1 MDLFSFDHDDHP
13 TLRERTLSVDSVHS
27 TDLSLEACANLS
39 LNPSNSNSITTNSA
53 AGLGPVVKVT
63 ACPILSPRPVVPAS
77 TLAARKAA
85 TTTAVTHADG
95 STTIATT
102 IPFSTSPLSLGFYQT
117 NGNSSNKHLPAFFHQ
132 VDREQ
137 ALTPESTYLKSR
149 SPQQEQH
156 QQSNNAVFTPAAVTP
171 SLQNSDNEAEN
182 DVEYEVKIDQDF
194 DAHAPHAIDSRGHS
208 PRPGQFST
216 GNSGES
222 TQSTIG
228 TKPAN
233 VSPPAGPRRPKH
245 KMTPDDFK
253 FLKVIG
259 RGAYGKVYLVRHI
272 STNALYA
279 MKVLKK
285 ASIIVHAKDTE
296 CTMSERK
303 ILEAIRHPFI
313 VKLHYAFQT
322 DHRLYLI
329 LEYASGGE
337 LFTHLATER
346 MFSEEVAAFY
356 AAQLVL
362 ALEHLHSLGIIYRDL
377 KPENIM
383 LNAHG
388 DIVLTDFGL
397 SKVPLENSDGR
408 TNTVC
413 GTIEYMAPEVISERV
428 RYDCT
433 VDWWSLGIVIHDM
446 LTGSPPFVAGNRKKT
461 MDAILNKKLNLPYYL
476 SSDAKDL
483 LTKLLKRTPSARL
496 GYGPKGIENIK
507 NHRFF
512 RKTNWKLLALRELE
526 PPIVPFFTGPE
537 SVENF
542 NSEFT
547 SMPVQESPIL
557 TFGHTGT
564 HPTATQ
570 PEDRSGCAS
579 GHHTPSRY
587 MTAPSSSA
595 SSAGATATMNMNGHD
610 DHHAGGIPMAKTRSS
625 SPDHH
630 HFQDFSYI
638 ATSHLPSPG
647 YLDPLSEH

>member
-1 MDLFSFDHDDHP
+1 MDMFDFDHDDHP
-13 TLRERTLSVDSVHS
+13 KLRERPLSMDSVHDGIS
-27 TDLSLEACANLS
+27 PQEAFANLRLDSQNSTTANQKNS
-39 LNPSNSNSITTNSA
+39 LFGHLNGSN
-53 AGLGPVVKVT
+53 
-63 ACPILSPRPVVPAS
+63 CPILSPRPIAPTIAVAPKS
-77 TLAARKAA
+77 A
-85 TTTAVTHADG
+85 TTTSLTTASNVDG
-95 STTIATT
+95 SVTI
-102 IPFSTSPLSLGFYQT
+102 FSSSTSSQGFYQSS
-117 NGNSSNKHLPAFFHQ
+117 GNSSNKYLPAFFHQ
-132 VDREQ
+132 IDREQ
-137 ALTPESTYLKSR
+137 AMTPESTYLKSR
-149 SPQQEQH
+149 IKQGSG
-156 QQSNNAVFTPAAVTP
+156 SDLAVTTSAP
-171 SLQNSDNEAEN
+171 TSISTRVANKSAHSSDSESEN
-182 DVEYEVKIDQDF
+182 VEYEVRIDQDF
-194 DAHAPHAIDSRGHS
+194 DANAPQTADSRGQS
-208 PRPGQFST
+208 PRPGQLAASRNT
-216 GNSGES
+216 GIKS
-222 TQSTIG
+222 
-228 TKPAN
+228 AA
-233 VSPPAGPRRPKH
+233 VSPAVGPRRPRH
-245 KMTPDDFK
+245 KMTPDDFR

-272 STNALYA
+272 ATNALYA

-346 MFSEEVAAFY
+346 MFSEETTAFY

-383 LNAHG
+383 LNGHG
-388 DIVLTDFGL
+388 DVVLTDFGL
-397 SKVPLENSDGR
+397 SKVPLEDSDGR

-413 GTIEYMAPEVISERV
+413 GTIEYMAPEVISGRV
-428 RYDCT
+428 HYDRT

-446 LTGSPPFVAGNRKKT
+446 LTGSPPFVANNRKKT

-483 LTKLLKRTPSARL
+483 LTRLLKRVPTARL
-496 GYGPKGIENIK
+496 GYGPKGLENIK

-512 RKTNWKLLALRELE
+512 RKINWKLLALRELE
-526 PPIVPFFTGPE
+526 PPIVPFLSDPE

-542 NSEFT
+542 NSDFT
-547 SMPVQESPIL
+547 GMPVEESPIFTYDMRANGENEVANGSNTPVL
-557 TFGHTGT
+557 G
-564 HPTATQ
+564 
-570 PEDRSGCAS
+570 S

-587 MTAPSSSA
+587 MTAPSSA
-595 SSAGATATMNMNGHD
+595 SSSSLD
-610 DHHAGGIPMAKTRSS
+610 CHAGGIPMAKTRSS

-630 HFQDFSYI
+630 HFPDFSYI
-638 ATSHLPSPG
+638 STSHLPSFEFLEPQ
-647 YLDPLSEH
+647 DNA

>member
-13 TLRERTLSVDSVHS
+13 NLRERSFSVDSATGLDRQAEV
-27 TDLSLEACANLS
+27 LANLR
-39 LNPSNSNSITTNSA
+39 LDANKNRNNKSNN
-53 AGLGPVVKVT
+53 
-63 ACPILSPRPVVPAS
+63 ACPIFAPRAVAPSLTSSAHVVGG
-77 TLAARKAA
+77 
-85 TTTAVTHADG
+85 G
-95 STTIATT
+95 STTV
-102 IPFSTSPLSLGFYQT
+102 SSEFY
-117 NGNSSNKHLPAFFHQ
+117 NSHNSSNKHLPAFFYE

-137 ALTPESTYLKSR
+137 SMTPESSFIKAR
-149 SPQQEQH
+149 SQANTVA
-156 QQSNNAVFTPAAVTP
+156 SNGITRGSTE
-171 SLQNSDNEAEN
+171 SSDRES
-182 DVEYEVKIDQDF
+182 DDSVEYEVKIDQDF
-194 DAHAPHAIDSRGHS
+194 DAHAGSAESRGQS
-208 PRPGQFST
+208 PRPGQSAST
-216 GNSGES
+216 SPAKDAL
-222 TQSTIG
+222 
-228 TKPAN
+228 KPAKIDT
-233 VSPPAGPRRPKH
+233 SPRSSPRKPKH
-245 KMTPDDFK
+245 KVTPDDFK

-272 STNALYA
+272 ATNALYA

-296 CTMSERK
+296 NTMSERK

-337 LFTHLATER
+337 LFTHLAAER
-346 MFSEEVAAFY
+346 MFSEENTAFY

-397 SKVPLENSDGR
+397 SKVPLASEGR

-413 GTIEYMAPEVISERV
+413 GTIEYMAPEVLSERV
-428 RYDCT
+428 HYDRS

-446 LTGSPPFVAGNRKKT
+446 LTGSPPFVSNNRKKT
-461 MDAILNKKLNLPYYL
+461 MDAIMNKKLNLPYYL

-483 LTKLLKRTPSARL
+483 LGKLLKRTPSARL
-496 GYGPKGIENIK
+496 GSGPKGIENIK

-512 RKTNWKLLALRELE
+512 RKIDWKLLALRELE
-526 PPIVPFFTGPE
+526 PPIIPFLSDPE

-547 SMPVQESPIL
+547 GLPVVESPIF
-557 TFGHTGT
+557 THGSVHIHDGTTGHGPAHALVDTPARYKT
-564 HPTATQ
+564 PTNVGIAAAN
-570 PEDRSGCAS
+570 G
-579 GHHTPSRY
+579 G
-587 MTAPSSSA
+587 
-595 SSAGATATMNMNGHD
+595 MNGGHD
-610 DHHAGGIPMAKTRSS
+610 SDHHAGGIPMAKTRSS

-638 ATSHLPSPG
+638 STSHMPTHG
-647 YLDPLSEH
+647 FLDQELDLDEH

>member
-1 MDLFSFDHDDHP
+1 MDMFSFDQDDHP
-13 TLRERTLSVDSVHS
+13 KLRERTFSVDSVQDIDS
-27 TDLSLEACANLS
+27 PQEALANLRLDS
-39 LNPSNSNSITTNSA
+39 RGSNSTNVTTAKN
-53 AGLGPVVKVT
+53 GLFGQVNGGH
-63 ACPILSPRPVVPAS
+63 CPILAPRPIAPVFSV
-77 TLAARKAA
+77 AAKIA
-85 TTTAVTHADG
+85 TTTT
-95 STTIATT
+95 STTITNAEGLTT
-102 IPFSTSPLSLGFYQT
+102 IFSSSTSSQGFYQT
-117 NGNSSNKHLPAFFHQ
+117 NNNSSNKHLPAYFHQ

-137 ALTPESTYLKSR
+137 AMTPESTFLKSR
-149 SPQQEQH
+149 AQQANGVVPASVTTVTANSSPNPATISST
-156 QQSNNAVFTPAAVTP
+156 QS
-171 SLQNSDNEAEN
+171 SDGESEN
-182 DVEYEVKIDQDF
+182 VEYEVRIDHDF
-194 DAHAPHAIDSRGHS
+194 DAHAPLTADSRSQS
-208 PRPGQFST
+208 PRPGQLSAGLT
-216 GNSGES
+216 SNAQSGVKS
-222 TQSTIG
+222 ASLS
-228 TKPAN
+228 PA
-233 VSPPAGPRRPKH
+233 VGPRRPKH
-245 KMTPDDFK
+245 KMTPDDFT

-272 STNALYA
+272 ASNALYA

-346 MFSEEVAAFY
+346 MFSEENTAFY

-428 RYDCT
+428 HYDRT

-483 LTKLLKRTPSARL
+483 LTKLLKRVPTARL
-496 GYGPKGIENIK
+496 GHGPKGVENIK

-512 RKTNWKLLALRELE
+512 RKINWKLLALRELE
-526 PPIVPFFTGPE
+526 PPIVPFLSDPE

-547 SMPVQESPIL
+547 GLPVQESPIF
-557 TFGHTGT
+557 TYDIT
-564 HPTATQ
+564 
-570 PEDRSGCAS
+570 RSNGGIEGGDGSNTPVLGS

-587 MTAPSSSA
+587 MTAPSSV
-595 SSAGATATMNMNGHD
+595 SSGSLGVMNGQD
-610 DHHAGGIPMAKTRSS
+610 AGGIPMAKTRSS

-630 HFQDFSYI
+630 HFPDFSYVS
-638 ATSHLPSPG
+638 TSHLPSLG
-647 YLDPLSEH
+647 YLDALGEH

>member
-13 TLRERTLSVDSVHS
+13 NLRERTFSVDSVQGAEPQQEVLAQVQKQQQKQLHPHGLANG
-27 TDLSLEACANLS
+27 TDKGTSHIFA
-39 LNPSNSNSITTNSA
+39 
-53 AGLGPVVKVT
+53 
-63 ACPILSPRPVVPAS
+63 PRPITATANATVPLLAPTS
-77 TLAARKAA
+77 TKAAA
-85 TTTAVTHADG
+85 TTG
-95 STTIATT
+95 L
-102 IPFSTSPLSLGFYQT
+102 SPPLAGFYQA
-117 NGNSSNKHLPAFFHQ
+117 NSNSSNKHLPAFFHQ
-132 VDREQ
+132 IDRDQ
-137 ALTPESTYLKSR
+137 SATPETTFRKSQANKANIPAPTLTKDIAAPSVST
-149 SPQQEQH
+149 
-156 QQSNNAVFTPAAVTP
+156 
-171 SLQNSDNEAEN
+171 NSSDSESDKPHN
-182 DVEYEVKIDQDF
+182 VEYEVKIDHDF
-194 DAHAPHAIDSRGHS
+194 DAHAPQNADSRGQS
-208 PRPGQFST
+208 PRMGQSA
-216 GNSGES
+216 SGS
-222 TQSTIG
+222 ASAGKGATPLQSV
-228 TKPAN
+228 
-233 VSPPAGPRRPKH
+233 VSPHAGPLRPKH

-272 STNALYA
+272 ATNALYA

-337 LFTHLATER
+337 LFTHLASER
-346 MFSEEVAAFY
+346 MFSEENTAFY

-388 DIVLTDFGL
+388 DVVLTDFGL

-408 TNTVC
+408 TGTVC

-428 RYDCT
+428 QYDRT

-446 LTGSPPFVAGNRKKT
+446 LTGSPPFVANNRKKT
-461 MDAILNKKLNLPYYL
+461 MDAIMNKKLNLPYYM

-483 LTKLLKRTPSARL
+483 LTKFLKRTPSARL
-496 GYGPKGIENIK
+496 GFGPKGIENIK
-507 NHRFF
+507 KHRFF
-512 RKTNWKLLALRELE
+512 RKINWKLLALRELE
-526 PPIVPFFTGPE
+526 PPIVPFLSDPE

-542 NSEFT
+542 NTEFT
-547 SMPVQESPIL
+547 GLPVQESPIFSL
-557 TFGHTGT
+557 GMVHINGAGAA
-564 HPTATQ
+564 HYNGDGNGSGTAT
-570 PEDRSGCAS
+570 PGS
-579 GHHTPSRY
+579 GHHTPARY
-587 MTAPSSSA
+587 LASANGGSA
-595 SSAGATATMNMNGHD
+595 SVVGIATAMNGLSVHNKD
-610 DHHAGGIPMAKTRSS
+610 DHHPAGIPMAKTRSN

-630 HFQDFSYI
+630 HFQDFSYV
-638 ATSHLPSPG
+638 ATSHLPSLG
-647 YLDPLSEH
+647 YLDAVGEH

>member
-1 MDLFSFDHDDHP
+1 MDMFSFDQDDHP
-13 TLRERTLSVDSVHS
+13 KLRERTFSVGSGQD
-27 TDLSLEACANLS
+27 TELPQEALANLHLDS
-39 LNPSNSNSITTNSA
+39 YPNNNADKSTLFENVNGA
-53 AGLGPVVKVT
+53 H
-63 ACPILSPRPVVPAS
+63 CPIFSPRPIAPLFAV
-77 TLAARKAA
+77 A
-85 TTTAVTHADG
+85 TTTT
-95 STTIATT
+95 STTITNVEGTT
-102 IPFSTSPLSLGFYQT
+102 IFSSSTSSQGFYQS
-117 NGNSSNKHLPAFFHQ
+117 NCNSSNKHLPAFFHQ

-137 ALTPESTYLKSR
+137 AMTPESTFLKSR
-149 SPQQEQH
+149 AQQVNNVPVATATATAILSPKSTSSSSAQG
-156 QQSNNAVFTPAAVTP
+156 
-171 SLQNSDNEAEN
+171 SDIESEN
-182 DVEYEVKIDQDF
+182 VEYEVNIDQDF
-194 DAHAPHAIDSRGHS
+194 DAHAPQTADSRGQS
-208 PRPGQFST
+208 PHPGQLSAGPT
-216 GNSGES
+216 SNARSGVKS
-222 TQSTIG
+222 AS
-228 TKPAN
+228 
-233 VSPPAGPRRPKH
+233 VSPAVGPRRPRH
-245 KMTPDDFK
+245 KMTPDDFT

-272 STNALYA
+272 ASNALYA

-322 DHRLYLI
+322 NHRLYLI

-346 MFSEEVAAFY
+346 MFSEENTAFY

-397 SKVPLENSDGR
+397 SKVPLENSEGR

-428 RYDCT
+428 HYDRT

-446 LTGSPPFVAGNRKKT
+446 LTGSPPFVASNRKKT

-483 LTKLLKRTPSARL
+483 LTKLLKRTPTARL
-496 GYGPKGIENIK
+496 GHGPKGVANIK
-507 NHRFF
+507 SHRFF
-512 RKTNWKLLALRELE
+512 RKINWKLLALRELD
-526 PPIVPFFTGPE
+526 PPIVPFLSDPE

-542 NSEFT
+542 NAEFT
-547 SMPVQESPIL
+547 GLPVEESPVFTLDIANGGDGSNTPVL
-557 TFGHTGT
+557 G
-564 HPTATQ
+564 
-570 PEDRSGCAS
+570 S

-587 MTAPSSSA
+587 MTAPSSV
-595 SSAGATATMNMNGHD
+595 SSGSLAAMNGQD
-610 DHHAGGIPMAKTRSS
+610 AGGIPMAKTRSS

-630 HFQDFSYI
+630 HFPDFSYI
-638 ATSHLPSPG
+638 STSHLPSLG
-647 YLDPLSEH
+647 YLDSPTEH

>member
-1 MDLFSFDHDDHP
+1 MDLFDFDHDDHP
-13 TLRERTLSVDSVHS
+13 NLRERTISVDSVRGA
-27 TDLSLEACANLS
+27 DLQQQVLANLRLDGGDQSSS
-39 LNPSNSNSITTNSA
+39 LGQGDRS
-53 AGLGPVVKVT
+53 
-63 ACPILSPRPVVPAS
+63 ACPILAPRPIVPALS
-77 TLAARKAA
+77 ATMRKNAA
-85 TTTAVTHADG
+85 TTALTTPE
-95 STTIATT
+95 STTI
-102 IPFSTSPLSLGFYQT
+102 FLSSTSKLGFYQST
-117 NGNSSNKHLPAFFHQ
+117 SNSSNKHLPAFFHQ

-137 ALTPESTYLKSR
+137 AMTPESTYVTSR
-149 SPQQEQH
+149 AQH
-156 QQSNNAVFTPAAVTP
+156 LDGGASISGSALVPTITHTNTQS
-171 SLQNSDNEAEN
+171 SSDAEVEN
-182 DVEYEVKIDQDF
+182 VEYEVQIDQDF
-194 DAHAPHAIDSRGHS
+194 DAHAPQTADSRAQS
-208 PRPGQFST
+208 PFPGQRSVAASRSSGST
-216 GNSGES
+216 GEQLGGIKS
-222 TQSTIG
+222 
-228 TKPAN
+228 AN
-233 VSPPAGPRRPKH
+233 VSPAAGPRRPKH
-245 KMTPDDFK
+245 KMSPDDFK

-346 MFSEEVAAFY
+346 MFSEENTAFY
-356 AAQLVL
+356 AAELVL

-428 RYDCT
+428 QYDRT

-461 MDAILNKKLNLPYYL
+461 MEAILNKKLNLPYYL
-476 SSDAKDL
+476 SADAKDL

-512 RKTNWKLLALRELE
+512 RKINWKLLALRELE
-526 PPIVPFFTGPE
+526 PPIVPFLSDPE

-542 NSEFT
+542 NAEFT

-557 TFGHTGT
+557 VNGSVHLSSDHHRQLYDDGS
-564 HPTATQ
+564 AT
-570 PEDRSGCAS
+570 PGS

-587 MTAPSSSA
+587 MTAPSSA
-595 SSAGATATMNMNGHD
+595 SSAGAATTINGAFGLD

-625 SPDHH
+625 SPEHH

-638 ATSHLPSPG
+638 STSHLPALG
-647 YLDPLSEH
+647 YLDSLDEH

>member
-1 MDLFSFDHDDHP
+1 MDVFSFDHDDHP
-13 TLRERTLSVDSVHS
+13 KLRERALSVDSVQGL
-27 TDLSLEACANLS
+27 DVPQEALPNLRV
-39 LNPSNSNSITTNSA
+39 NSNKNTSAGLTLTNNGAPCPVFAPRPIAPAFAIA
-53 AGLGPVVKVT
+53 AGKASAT
-63 ACPILSPRPVVPAS
+63 AAL
-77 TLAARKAA
+77 
-85 TTTAVTHADG
+85 TTAEGLTAA
-95 STTIATT
+95 IC
-102 IPFSTSPLSLGFYQT
+102 PSPYPSLGLYQA
-117 NGNSSNKHLPAFFHQ
+117 NNNSSSKHLPAFFHQ

-137 ALTPESTYLKSR
+137 AMTPESTFLTSR
-149 SPQQEQH
+149 SQQANGAPAT
-156 QQSNNAVFTPAAVTP
+156 SNVGNDHRSPGSTGTSA
-171 SLQNSDNEAEN
+171 QCSDNETEQ
-182 DVEYEVKIDQDF
+182 VEYEVKIDQDF
-194 DAHAPHAIDSRGHS
+194 DAHAPQTTDSRGQS
-208 PRPGQFST
+208 PRPGQLSA
-216 GNSGES
+216 GRLANGQPGGRS
-222 TQSTIG
+222 
-228 TKPAN
+228 AN
-233 VSPPAGPRRPKH
+233 VSPLAGPRRPKH

-272 STNALYA
+272 CTNALYA

-346 MFSEEVAAFY
+346 MFSEEITAFY

-413 GTIEYMAPEVISERV
+413 GTIEYMAPEVISERAQ
-428 RYDCT
+428 YDRT

-446 LTGSPPFVAGNRKKT
+446 LTGSPPFVANNRKKT

-496 GYGPKGIENIK
+496 GNGPKGIENIK

-512 RKTNWKLLALRELE
+512 RKINWKLLALRELE
-526 PPIVPFFTGPE
+526 PPIVPFLSDPE

-547 SMPVQESPIL
+547 LMPVQESPIF
-557 TFGHTGT
+557 TYSSVHINGEAEDGT
-564 HPTATQ
+564 AIP
-570 PEDRSGCAS
+570 GS

-587 MTAPSSSA
+587 LTAPSSA
-595 SSAGATATMNMNGHD
+595 SSAGFVAALNGHD
-610 DHHAGGIPMAKTRSS
+610 NRHVGGIPMAKTRSS

-638 ATSHLPSPG
+638 STSHLPSLG
-647 YLDPLSEH
+647 YLDDH

>member
-1 MDLFSFDHDDHP
+1 MLQVNV
-13 TLRERTLSVDSVHS
+13 T
-27 TDLSLEACANLS
+27 
-39 LNPSNSNSITTNSA
+39 SA
-53 AGLGPVVKVT
+53 T
-63 ACPILSPRPVVPAS
+63 CPILSPRPIAPAS

-95 STTIATT
+95 STTTASST
-102 IPFSTSPLSLGFYQT
+102 PFSTSPLNLGFYQA
-117 NGNSSNKHLPAFFHQ
+117 NNNSSNKHLPAFFHQ

-149 SPQQEQH
+149 SQEQ
-156 QQSNNAVFTPAAVTP
+156 SSGTSTSAALASST
-171 SLQNSDNEAEN
+171 QNSDSEGEN
-182 DVEYEVKIDQDF
+182 SVEYEFKIDQDF
-194 DAHAPHAIDSRGHS
+194 DANASHVVDSRGHS
-208 PRPGQFST
+208 PRPGYSPRPSRLSA
-216 GNSGES
+216 GNSES
-222 TQSTIG
+222 NLSSGIKT
-228 TKPAN
+228 AN
-233 VSPPAGPRRPKH
+233 VSPAVGPRRPKH

-285 ASIIVHAKDTE
+285 ASIIVHAKDKE
-296 CTMSERK
+296 CTMSERR

-383 LNAHG
+383 LNARG

-428 RYDCT
+428 HYDRT

-446 LTGSPPFVAGNRKKT
+446 LTGSPPFVANNRKKT

-483 LTKLLKRTPSARL
+483 LTRLLKRTPSARL
-496 GYGPKGIENIK
+496 GNGPKGIQNIK
-507 NHRFF
+507 SHRFF
-512 RKTNWKLLALRELE
+512 RKINWKLLEKREIE
-526 PPIVPFFTGPE
+526 PPIAPFLSDPE

-547 SMPVQESPIL
+547 SMPVVESPV
-557 TFGHTGT
+557 
-564 HPTATQ
+564 ATYGFSNRAFHDDG
-570 PEDRSGCAS
+570 PGCAS

-587 MTAPSSSA
+587 MTAPSSA
-595 SSAGATATMNMNGHD
+595 SSAGAAVTMNGND
-610 DHHAGGIPMAKTRSS
+610 DYHAGGIPMVKTRSS
-625 SPDHH
+625 SPDPH

-638 ATSHLPSPG
+638 ATSHLPKMD
-647 YLDPLSEH
+647 YLDPTIDH

>member
-13 TLRERTLSVDSVHS
+13 KLRERTFSVDSIQSAEHQQD
-27 TDLSLEACANLS
+27 TIGQLHLHQHPND
-39 LNPSNSNSITTNSA
+39 PIHGTSNG
-53 AGLGPVVKVT
+53 AGH
-63 ACPILSPRPVVPAS
+63 IFSPRPVTATVNTAAALIAPTSIKAGVPSSMA
-77 TLAARKAA
+77 
-85 TTTAVTHADG
+85 
-95 STTIATT
+95 
-102 IPFSTSPLSLGFYQT
+102 GFYQA
-117 NGNSSNKHLPAFFHQ
+117 NSNSSNKHLPAFFHQ
-132 VDREQ
+132 IDRDQ
-137 ALTPESTYLKSR
+137 SATPETTFLNSQTNQANNTSVPVSTK
-149 SPQQEQH
+149 Q
-156 QQSNNAVFTPAAVTP
+156 NAPI
-171 SLQNSDNEAEN
+171 SSSSSDDDDTEKPH

-194 DAHAPHAIDSRGHS
+194 DAHAPQIADSRGQS
-208 PRPGQFST
+208 PRMGQSASGPGST
-216 GNSGES
+216 AKDA
-222 TQSTIG
+222 TPAQSVT
-228 TKPAN
+228 
-233 VSPPAGPRRPKH
+233 SPPAGPRRPKH

-272 STNALYA
+272 ATNALYA

-329 LEYASGGE
+329 LEYAGGGE
-337 LFTHLATER
+337 LFTHLASER
-346 MFSEEVAAFY
+346 MFSEEHTAFY

-408 TNTVC
+408 TGTVC

-428 RYDCT
+428 QYDRT

-446 LTGSPPFVAGNRKKT
+446 LTGSPPFVGNNRKKT
-461 MDAILNKKLNLPYYL
+461 MDAIMNKKLNLPYYL

-483 LTKLLKRTPSARL
+483 LGKLLKRTPSARL
-496 GYGPKGIENIK
+496 GFGPKGIENIK
-507 NHRFF
+507 KHRFF
-512 RKTNWKLLALRELE
+512 RKIDWKLLALRELE
-526 PPIVPFFTGPE
+526 PPIVPFLSDPE

-542 NSEFT
+542 NPEFT
-547 SMPVQESPIL
+547 EQPVQESPI
-557 TFGHTGT
+557 FPHGSIHINGGARYNDGT
-564 HPTATQ
+564 DSGTAT
-570 PEDRSGCAS
+570 PGSGY
-579 GHHTPSRY
+579 HTPARY
-587 MTAPSSSA
+587 LASAANGNSSVGGIA
-595 SSAGATATMNMNGHD
+595 AAMNGLALGKT
-610 DHHAGGIPMAKTRSS
+610 DHHPGGIPMAKTRSN

-638 ATSHLPSPG
+638 STSHLPSLG
-647 YLDPLSEH
+647 FLDSLDEH

>member
-13 TLRERTLSVDSVHS
+13 QLRERTFSVDSAQGIDS
-27 TDLSLEACANLS
+27 PQEAFSNLS
-39 LNPSNSNSITTNSA
+39 VNSTGNNAALSRSHVNNSEGNGISH
-53 AGLGPVVKVT
+53 
-63 ACPILSPRPVVPAS
+63 PILSPRPIAPSPAFAVALRSS
-77 TLAARKAA
+77 TP
-85 TTTAVTHADG
+85 TT
-95 STTIATT
+95 STTKMNAERICNA
-102 IPFSTSPLSLGFYQT
+102 SNSNLGLYEA
-117 NGNSSNKHLPAFFHQ
+117 NNNSSKHLPAFFHQ

-137 ALTPESTYLKSR
+137 AMTPESTFR
-149 SPQQEQH
+149 SQQRDNSTITAATATAAKIKTQSS
-156 QQSNNAVFTPAAVTP
+156 SNN
-171 SLQNSDNEAEN
+171 SSSQNSDNESEG
-182 DVEYEVKIDQDF
+182 VEYEVKIDQDF
-194 DAHAPHAIDSRGHS
+194 DAHTPLTVDSRGVS
-208 PRPGQFST
+208 PRPGQHGISCDT
-216 GNSGES
+216 LTTDMNGVKSAAV
-222 TQSTIG
+222 T
-228 TKPAN
+228 AN
-233 VSPPAGPRRPKH
+233 VSPSVGPRRPKH
-245 KMTPDDFK
+245 KMVPDDFK

-272 STNALYA
+272 ATNALYA

-346 MFSEEVAAFY
+346 MFSEENTAFY

-388 DIVLTDFGL
+388 DIILTDFGL

-413 GTIEYMAPEVISERV
+413 GTIEYMAPEVVSGKTH
-428 RYDCT
+428 YDRT
-433 VDWWSLGIVIHDM
+433 VDWWSLGIVVHDM
-446 LTGSPPFVAGNRKKT
+446 LTGSPPFVASNRKKT

-512 RKTNWKLLALRELE
+512 RKINWKLLALRELD
-526 PPIVPFFTGPE
+526 PPIVPFLSDPE

-542 NSEFT
+542 NSDFT
-547 SMPVQESPIL
+547 SLPVQESPIL
-557 TFGHTGT
+557 IHNSSIHGFTNGHGVGVDQNGRT
-564 HPTATQ
+564 TA
-570 PEDRSGCAS
+570 PKIVSD
-579 GHHTPSRY
+579 HHTQFSGLPVDGVGES
-587 MTAPSSSA
+587 
-595 SSAGATATMNMNGHD
+595 
-610 DHHAGGIPMAKTRSS
+610 DHHPAGIPMAKTRSS
-625 SPDHH
+625 SPDRH

-638 ATSHLPSPG
+638 ATSHLPSLG
-647 YLDPLSEH
+647 YLDPLDDPLIEH

>member
-13 TLRERTLSVDSVHS
+13 NLRERSFSVDSANGLDHQAEVF
-27 TDLSLEACANLS
+27 ANLR
-39 LNPSNSNSITTNSA
+39 LDAKKSN
-53 AGLGPVVKVT
+53 G
-63 ACPILSPRPVVPAS
+63 ACPIFAPRAVAPSLTSSAH
-77 TLAARKAA
+77 AAGGS
-85 TTTAVTHADG
+85 TAV
-95 STTIATT
+95 
-102 IPFSTSPLSLGFYQT
+102 LSGFY
-117 NGNSSNKHLPAFFHQ
+117 NCNLNSSNKHLPAFFHE

-137 ALTPESTYLKSR
+137 SMTPESSFIKAR
-149 SPQQEQH
+149 SQA
-156 QQSNNAVFTPAAVTP
+156 NATVANEIKHGSTE
-171 SLQNSDNEAEN
+171 SSDQ
-182 DVEYEVKIDQDF
+182 DSDDSVEYEVKIDQDF
-194 DAHAPHAIDSRGHS
+194 DAHAGSAGESRGQS
-208 PRPGQFST
+208 PRPGQST
-216 GNSGES
+216 STSPSGKS
-222 TQSTIG
+222 APKLAKIDT
-228 TKPAN
+228 
-233 VSPPAGPRRPKH
+233 SPRAGPRKPRH

-272 STNALYA
+272 ATSALYA

-329 LEYASGGE
+329 LEYAS
-337 LFTHLATER
+337 ER
-346 MFSEEVAAFY
+346 MFSEENTAFY

-397 SKVPLENSDGR
+397 SKVPLASEGR

-413 GTIEYMAPEVISERV
+413 GTIEYMAPEVLSERV
-428 RYDCT
+428 HYDRS

-446 LTGSPPFVAGNRKKT
+446 LTGSPPFVASNRKKT

-483 LTKLLKRTPSARL
+483 LGKLLKRTPSARL
-496 GYGPKGIENIK
+496 GSGPKGIENIK

-512 RKTNWKLLALRELE
+512 RKINWKLLALRELE
-526 PPIVPFFTGPE
+526 PPIVPFLSDPE

-547 SMPVQESPIL
+547 GMPVVESPIFTHGSQIPDVAGDGPAHAL
-557 TFGHTGT
+557 VNTPARYKTPTNVDIAAANGT
-564 HPTATQ
+564 LLK
-570 PEDRSGCAS
+570 
-579 GHHTPSRY
+579 
-587 MTAPSSSA
+587 
-595 SSAGATATMNMNGHD
+595 GHD
-610 DHHAGGIPMAKTRSS
+610 SDHHAGGIPMAKTRSS

-638 ATSHLPSPG
+638 STSHMPSHG
-647 YLDPLSEH
+647 FLDQEELELELDLDEH

>member
-1 MDLFSFDHDDHP
+1 MDMFSFDHDDDP
-13 TLRERTLSVDSVHS
+13 KLRERTFSVDSVQDINLS
-27 TDLSLEACANLS
+27 QGVLAKLSLDSQGSSSTTSAPTERNTHFE
-39 LNPSNSNSITTNSA
+39 LNGTR
-53 AGLGPVVKVT
+53 
-63 ACPILSPRPVVPAS
+63 CPILAPRPIAPVFAV
-77 TLAARKAA
+77 AAKAA
-85 TTTAVTHADG
+85 TTTT
-95 STTIATT
+95 STTITNAEGLTT
-102 IPFSTSPLSLGFYQT
+102 IFSSSTSSQGFYQT
-117 NGNSSNKHLPAFFHQ
+117 NDNSSNKHLPAYFHQ

-137 ALTPESTYLKSR
+137 AMTPESTFQKSR
-149 SPQQEQH
+149 SHP
-156 QQSNNAVFTPAAVTP
+156 SNGTIAATVTTVTAATAPTPAIINGST
-171 SLQNSDNEAEN
+171 QNSDSESEN
-182 DVEYEVKIDQDF
+182 VEYEVKIDQDF
-194 DAHAPHAIDSRGHS
+194 DASAPQTTDSRGQS
-208 PRPGQFST
+208 PRPGQLSAGPASNAQFGVRS
-216 GNSGES
+216 
-222 TQSTIG
+222 
-228 TKPAN
+228 AN
-233 VSPPAGPRRPKH
+233 VSPAVGPRRPKH

-272 STNALYA
+272 ATNALYA

-346 MFSEEVAAFY
+346 MFSEENTAFY

-413 GTIEYMAPEVISERV
+413 GTIEYMAPEVISERMH
-428 RYDCT
+428 YDRT

-446 LTGSPPFVAGNRKKT
+446 LTGSPPFIANNRKKT

-483 LTKLLKRTPSARL
+483 LTKLLKRTPTARL
-496 GYGPKGIENIK
+496 GHGLKGVENIK
-507 NHRFF
+507 KHRFF
-512 RKTNWKLLALRELE
+512 RKIDWKLLALRELE
-526 PPIVPFFTGPE
+526 PPIVPFLSDPE

-547 SMPVQESPIL
+547 GLPVQESPIF
-557 TFGHTGT
+557 TPDMVQINGGI
-564 HPTATQ
+564 
-570 PEDRSGCAS
+570 DRSNGSNTPVLGS
-579 GHHTPSRY
+579 GHHTPLRY
-587 MTAPSSSA
+587 MTAPSSV
-595 SSAGATATMNMNGHD
+595 SSGSLGVMNGHD
-610 DHHAGGIPMAKTRSS
+610 GDYHAGGIPMAKTRSS

-638 ATSHLPSPG
+638 STSHLPSLG
-647 YLDPLSEH
+647 YLDHMSEH

>member
-13 TLRERTLSVDSVHS
+13 NLRERTFSVDSVQGAEHLQDVLLQQQQQQQNG
-27 TDLSLEACANLS
+27 TGH
-39 LNPSNSNSITTNSA
+39 IF
-53 AGLGPVVKVT
+53 
-63 ACPILSPRPVVPAS
+63 SPRPVTA
-77 TLAARKAA
+77 TAAATAILAAPMSTKATGA
-85 TTTAVTHADG
+85 
-95 STTIATT
+95 S
-102 IPFSTSPLSLGFYQT
+102 SLSAGFYQT
-117 NGNSSNKHLPAFFHQ
+117 NGSPSNKHLPAFFHQ
-132 VDREQ
+132 VDRDQ
-137 ALTPESTYLKSR
+137 SATPETTFRKS
-149 SPQQEQH
+149 QAH
-156 QQSNNAVFTPAAVTP
+156 QVNNIPAPALAKDTVP
-171 SLQNSDNEAEN
+171 SASSSSSDSESEKPH

-194 DAHAPHAIDSRGHS
+194 DAHAPQNTDSRGQS
-208 PRPGQFST
+208 PRMGLPA
-216 GNSGES
+216 SGINGA
-222 TQSTIG
+222 TKGATLAQSV
-228 TKPAN
+228 

-337 LFTHLATER
+337 LFTHLASER
-346 MFSEEVAAFY
+346 MFSEENTAFY

-397 SKVPLENSDGR
+397 SKVPLESSDGR
-408 TNTVC
+408 TGTVC

-428 RYDCT
+428 QYDRT

-446 LTGSPPFVAGNRKKT
+446 LTGSPPFIANNRKKT
-461 MDAILNKKLNLPYYL
+461 MDAIMNKKLNLPYYL

-483 LTKLLKRTPSARL
+483 LGKLLKRTPSARL
-496 GYGPKGIENIK
+496 GFGPKGIENIK
-507 NHRFF
+507 SHRFF
-512 RKTNWKLLALRELE
+512 RKINWKLLALRELE
-526 PPIVPFFTGPE
+526 PPITPFLSDPE

-542 NSEFT
+542 NPEFT
-547 SMPVQESPIL
+547 GQPVQESPIFTHGSVHINGGGAHL
-557 TFGHTGT
+557 GDGT
-564 HPTATQ
+564 DSGTAT
-570 PEDRSGCAS
+570 PGSGY
-579 GHHTPSRY
+579 HTPARY
-587 MTAPSSSA
+587 LASANGGSA
-595 SSAGATATMNMNGHD
+595 SVVGIAAAMNGLALGKD
-610 DHHAGGIPMAKTRSS
+610 DHHPAGIPMTKTRSN

-630 HFQDFSYI
+630 HFQDFSYVS
-638 ATSHLPSPG
+638 TSHLPSLG
-647 YLDPLSEH
+647 YLDDHGEH

>member
-1 MDLFSFDHDDHP
+1 MDLFAFDHDDHP
-13 TLRERTLSVDSVHS
+13 NLRERSFSVDSATGLDHQAEV
-27 TDLSLEACANLS
+27 LANLRLDANKNS
-39 LNPSNSNSITTNSA
+39 SN
-53 AGLGPVVKVT
+53 K
-63 ACPILSPRPVVPAS
+63 ACPIFAPRAVAPSLTSSAHVVGGGS
-77 TLAARKAA
+77 
-85 TTTAVTHADG
+85 TAV
-95 STTIATT
+95 S
-102 IPFSTSPLSLGFYQT
+102 SGFY
-117 NGNSSNKHLPAFFHQ
+117 NSNHNSSNKHLPAFFHE

-137 ALTPESTYLKSR
+137 SMTPESSFIKAR
-149 SPQQEQH
+149 SQA
-156 QQSNNAVFTPAAVTP
+156 NAVT
-171 SLQNSDNEAEN
+171 SDGITNHGSTESSDQES
-182 DVEYEVKIDQDF
+182 DDSVEYEVKIDQDF
-194 DAHAPHAIDSRGHS
+194 DAHAGSAESRGQS
-208 PRPGQFST
+208 PRPGQSAST
-216 GNSGES
+216 SP
-222 TQSTIG
+222 TRDAP
-228 TKPAN
+228 KPAKIET
-233 VSPPAGPRRPKH
+233 SPRAGPRKPKH

-272 STNALYA
+272 ATNALYA

-337 LFTHLATER
+337 LFTHLAAER
-346 MFSEEVAAFY
+346 MFSEENTAFY

-388 DIVLTDFGL
+388 DVVLTDFGL
-397 SKVPLENSDGR
+397 SKVPLASEGR

-413 GTIEYMAPEVISERV
+413 GTIEYMAPEVLSERV
-428 RYDCT
+428 HYDRS

-446 LTGSPPFVAGNRKKT
+446 LTGSPPFVANNRKKT
-461 MDAILNKKLNLPYYL
+461 MDAIMNKKLNLPYYL

-483 LTKLLKRTPSARL
+483 LGKLLKRTPSARL
-496 GYGPKGIENIK
+496 GSGPKGIENIK
-507 NHRFF
+507 SHRFF
-512 RKTNWKLLALRELE
+512 RKIDWKLLALRELE
-526 PPIVPFFTGPE
+526 PPIIPFLSDPE

-547 SMPVQESPIL
+547 GLPVVESPIF
-557 TFGHTGT
+557 THGSAHIHDGMTGHGPAHALADTPARYKTPTNVGIAAANGTGMNGQ
-564 HPTATQ
+564 H
-570 PEDRSGCAS
+570 DSD
-579 GHHTPSRY
+579 HHTK
-587 MTAPSSSA
+587 
-595 SSAGATATMNMNGHD
+595 
-610 DHHAGGIPMAKTRSS
+610 GIPMTKTRSS

-638 ATSHLPSPG
+638 STSHLPAHG
-647 YLDPLSEH
+647 FLDQELDLDEH